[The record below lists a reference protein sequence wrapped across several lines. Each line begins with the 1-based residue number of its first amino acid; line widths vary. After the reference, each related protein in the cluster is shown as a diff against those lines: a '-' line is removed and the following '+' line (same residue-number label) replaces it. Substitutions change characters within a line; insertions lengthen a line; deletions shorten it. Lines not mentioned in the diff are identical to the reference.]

1 MELCKHTSPN
11 HPDYALDGAIW
22 PQGKANQLLNPMQ
35 YYIIIIIIHLHCAPG
50 GTVAIARTVQLQQAK
65 ATTEGLALIAFL
77 SGNAFDADNL
87 PNYHN
92 DHIRGVGVSGHV
104 MPLTRGLFTLEMLE
118 M

>member
-1 MELCKHTSPN
+1 MCRVVL
-11 HPDYALDGAIW
+11 
-22 PQGKANQLLNPMQ
+22 QLLHIQ
-35 YYIIIIIIHLHCAPG
+35 YSYI
-50 GTVAIARTVQLQQAK
+50 QQAK

-104 MPLTRGLFTLEMLE
+104 MPLTRGLFTLEMLK

>member
-1 MELCKHTSPN
+1 VLLELCKHTSPN

-22 PQGKANQLLNPMQ
+22 PQGKANQPMNPMQ
-35 YYIIIIIIHLHCAPG
+35 YNNNNIIL
-50 GTVAIARTVQLQQAK
+50 RTFVCGSVTCTGVKGEK
-65 ATTEGLALIAFL
+65 ATTQGLALIAFL

-104 MPLTRGLFTLEMLE
+104 MPLTRGLFTLEM
-118 M
+118 